1 MSYLKLMD
9 LVANVGGF
17 LSIIMFFFEIFSN
30 LYNGHYM
37 KLTMY
42 DKLFDFSFHS
52 KLKNALSLNNKIETI
67 AIKEEGKN
75 DVSEYSKGNLSNK
88 VMMIKSNS
96 KINNENKIN
105 EVQKSEEKLE
115 QFQQNEG
122 QKIEFVNY
130 NPTNPK
136 EENELNMNEMI
147 SKKLTKDNIVEF
159 IETKKDNYTSLAELI
174 KDNSTDQEKKQLLDK
189 NLEIAGRFEDKL
201 TDFGCYANLYMEFE
215 YIKHILLNPNQ
226 IKALKLVKL
235 SFNNTDKGFMENYLF
250 NHVEDSLDEQTQ
262 AEVMNYFI
270 TKIDSFKLN
279 NSDRLMLKLLDLE
292 YKDLIYEKISNKQ
305 AFRSLLENPYENM
318 N

>member
-1 MSYLKLMD
+1 MD

-201 TDFGCYANLYMEFE
+201 TDFGCYAN
-215 YIKHILLNPNQ
+215 
-226 IKALKLVKL
+226 
-235 SFNNTDKGFMENYLF
+235 
-250 NHVEDSLDEQTQ
+250 
-262 AEVMNYFI
+262 
-270 TKIDSFKLN
+270 
-279 NSDRLMLKLLDLE
+279 
-292 YKDLIYEKISNKQ
+292 
-305 AFRSLLENPYENM
+305 
-318 N
+318 